1 MDFVIPLSKGGEP
14 LFRQVYIGLRD
25 AIFSGAFAPG
35 TRLPSTRELAEQ
47 LGVSRTVVLLAY
59 DQLLAEGY
67 ADGHRGSGTFVSQSL
82 GRERASKPK
91 KTTNIRL
98 SQFGNAAADA
108 SEKLEWPHRPPAQ
121 LPYNFAFGRS
131 DMTVFPFESWRRI
144 LTHHALNTSVREL
157 DYAPAAGVPALRDAI
172 CAHLRRSR
180 AVVCEPSEVIVV
192 NGAQQA
198 LDLVARVLVERGDPV
213 AVEDPLYQGAR
224 EVLRAA
230 GARLVPVPVDRD
242 GLDPSKLPLGAKA
255 VFVTPSH
262 QFPTGAILPLARRL
276 ALLAWARSNNA
287 VIIEDDYDGEFHYDG
302 RPLESLQGLD
312 TEGRTVYIGTFSRT
326 VFPALRIGY
335 LVVPRS
341 LVPAFATAKWLSDQH
356 SASLEQRALAEFIT
370 SGMYERHLRQ
380 LRRRNTAR
388 RDALIEA
395 IAKYLGNRV
404 QMTGAGSGSHVL
416 LWPAKNISEDAAIAQ
431 AASHGVGIYGTAR
444 YYLRAHPRTGLMLG
458 YSTTSEDQI
467 QKGIR
472 ALAKVL

>member
-1 MDFVIPLSKGGEP
+1 MEFAIPLSKSGEP
-14 LFRQVYIGLRD
+14 FFRQVYSGLRD
-25 AIFSGAFAPG
+25 AMLSRVFAPG
-35 TRLPSTRELAEQ
+35 ERLPSTRELAEQ

-67 ADGHRGSGTFVSQSL
+67 VERHRGSGTYVSQNL
-82 GRERASKPK
+82 RRESVKKPQK
-91 KTTNIRL
+91 ATSFRL
-98 SQFGNAAADA
+98 SPFGYAAADA
-108 SEKLEWPHRPPAQ
+108 SKKLEWPNRPPVQ

-131 DMTVFPFESWRRI
+131 DMTVFPFEAWRRI
-144 LTHHALNTSVREL
+144 LMRHASKMSVREL
-157 DYAPAAGVPALRDAI
+157 DYGPAAGIQALRDAI

-224 EVLRAA
+224 EVFRAA
-230 GARLVPVPVDRD
+230 GARLIPVPVDRE
-242 GLDPSKLPLGAKA
+242 GLNPAKLPVGAKA

-262 QFPTGAILPLARRL
+262 QFPTGTILPLARRL

-287 VIIEDDYDGEFHYDG
+287 IIVEDDYDGEFHYGG

-312 TEGRTVYIGTFSRT
+312 AEGRTVYIGTFSRT

-335 LVVPRS
+335 LVVPKS
-341 LVPAFATAKWLSDQH
+341 LVPAFATAKWLCDQH
-356 SASLEQRALAEFIT
+356 SASLEQRALAEFIA

-388 RDALIEA
+388 RDALLEA
-395 IAKYLGNRV
+395 IRKHLGERV
-404 QMTGAGSGSHVL
+404 EVTGDGAGSHIL
-416 LWPAKNISEDAAIAQ
+416 LWPAKSISEDAAIAQ

-444 YYLRAHPRTGLMLG
+444 YYLRTQARTGLMLG
-458 YSTTSEDQI
+458 YSTTSMEQI
-467 QKGIR
+467 RKGIQL
-472 ALAKVL
+472 LAKVL